1 MERNPVPTS
10 LRVLSGVK
18 KCHEDGFKFI
28 SDALSADERGLP
40 DISLYT
46 KGIAEFRRGLR
57 ITVTGEGENETKSR
71 RLQEKMKR
79 GVENIEERIRELR
92 RKQTVARAGSTR
104 DKVTVTKHINVN
116 RNVTVNK
123 TVCKTELSVKP
134 SLKNIKVAG
143 VDNKLIERILDEVLE
158 PAGKLTMDSVI
169 GHSEAKNALREMIL
183 LPANRPDLFTG
194 LRAPPK
200 GLLMYGP
207 PGNGKTLLAKA
218 LADEMPNTT
227 FLNISAS
234 SLTSKWVGD
243 GEKLVR
249 ALFAVARYKLHI

>member
-1 MERNPVPTS
+1 MERTPVPSS

-18 KCHEDGFKFI
+18 KSHEDGFKFI
-28 SDALSADERGLP
+28 NEALSLDEKGRPEIGLY
-40 DISLYT
+40 S

-57 ITVTGEGENETKSR
+57 IKVTGEGENETKSR
-71 RLQEKMKR
+71 RLQEKMKK
-79 GVENIEERIRELR
+79 GILNIEERMRELR
-92 RKQTVARAGSTR
+92 RKESQQSRSDSPR
-104 DKVTVTKHINVN
+104 VTVTKKVTVN

-123 TVCKTELSVKP
+123 TIHKTDS
-134 SLKNIKVAG
+134 SLKKIKVAG
-143 VDNKLIERILDEVLE
+143 VDEKMIERILDEILE

-169 GHSEAKNALREMIL
+169 GHGQAKSALREMIL
-183 LPANRPDLFTG
+183 LPSIRPDLFTG

-200 GLLMYGP
+200 GLLLYGP

-249 ALFAVARYKLHI
+249 ALFAVAR